1 MTVRIAMWSGPRN
14 ISTAM
19 MRSWENRADCSVIDE
34 PFYAAYLKRT
44 QFRHPMFDEV
54 LASQPNDY
62 QTVIEDLTK
71 ALVETPLQYQ
81 KHMTH
86 HILEHDDLAWAADM
100 KHCFLIRNPAYVINS
115 YTNSMGHCSVDDIGI
130 IRQYEIYKRLSDN
143 FSNPLPVIDTEKTL
157 NNPMQTIKALCDA
170 LNIKFDSAMLSWP
183 AGKRDSDGVWA
194 AHWYRSVEQST
205 GFSKPQMRDVSL
217 NAEQR
222 AVLEEVL
229 PFYESLKR
237 FCL

>member
-44 QFRHPMFDEV
+44 QFRHPMFDEI
-54 LASQPNDY
+54 LASQPHDY
-62 QTVIEDLTK
+62 QTVIEGLTSPSFD
-71 ALVETPLQYQ
+71 TPLQYQ

-86 HILEHDDLAWAADM
+86 HISEDDNLDWAADM

-115 YTNSMGHCSVDDIGI
+115 YTNSMGQCNVDDIGI
-130 IRQYEIYKRLSDN
+130 IKQYEIYKRLSDN

-170 LNIKFDSAMLSWP
+170 LDIKFDNAMLSWP

-194 AHWYRSVEQST
+194 AHWYHSVEQST
-205 GFSKPQMRDVSL
+205 GFCKPQVRDVSL
-217 NAEQR
+217 NAEQQ

-229 PFYESLKR
+229 PFYEALKR